1 MNGPVRTSATRA
13 GGGIRG
19 VIFDLDGVIVDTE
32 HLWGEAWATCS
43 RGHGAEW
50 GHDDSSAVMGMS
62 APEWSAYV
70 ADHIGDGATADGVYT
85 ECVDFVVDAVRS
97 GRGPL
102 LPGARALIDEA
113 AARVPI
119 ALASSAARE
128 VIDTVLAHEGIGALF
143 TTTVSSEEVAR
154 GKPAP
159 DVYAEAARRLGPEVE
174 AHGLAVEDSGNG
186 IKAAKAAGLM
196 VVAIPNPQFPPDQEA
211 LDLAD
216 LVADD
221 HDQAREFV
229 MSSLVAGQDD
239 DVPDTDAPDK
249 RGAP

>member
-1 MNGPVRTSATRA
+1 VNGPATPERAQVR
-13 GGGIRG
+13 GGVRG

-50 GHDDSSAVMGMS
+50 GHDDSTAVMGMS

-70 ADHIGDGATADGVYT
+70 AEHIGDGASAESVYA
-85 ECVDFVVDAVRS
+85 ECVGLVVDAVRS

-102 LPGARALIDEA
+102 LPGARALISDT

-128 VIDTVLAHEGIGALF
+128 VIDTVLEHEDIGTLF
-143 TTTVSSEEVAR
+143 AATVSSEEVAR
-154 GKPAP
+154 GKPSP

-174 AHGLAVEDSGNG
+174 AQGLAVEDSGNG

-196 VVAIPNPQFPPDQEA
+196 VVAIPNPQFPPKQDA

-216 LVADD
+216 LVAGD
-221 HDQAREFV
+221 HGQARDYV
-229 MSSLVAGQDD
+229 LSQLVADLDPNGH
-239 DVPDTDAPDK
+239 DTME
-249 RGAP
+249 GAP

>member
-1 MNGPVRTSATRA
+1 VPGEDEPGRGA
-13 GGGIRG
+13 GGIRG

-32 HLWGEAWATCS
+32 HLWEEAWSSCAT
-43 RGHGAEW
+43 RHGAGW
-50 GHDDSSAVMGMS
+50 ASDDTAAVMGMS
-62 APEWSAYV
+62 ATEWSEHV
-70 ADHIGDGATADGVYT
+70 AAHIGDGVTPAAVYT

-102 LPGARALIDEA
+102 MPGAAALLADT

-119 ALASSAARE
+119 ALASSAARQ
-128 VIDTVLAHEGIGALF
+128 VIDTVLEHEGIDGLF
-143 TTTVSSEEVAR
+143 ATTVSSEEVGR

-196 VVAIPNPQFPPDQEA
+196 VVAIPNPQFPPKQDA

-221 HDQAREFV
+221 HAQARDFV
-229 MSSLVAGQDD
+229 LAQLYPQ
-239 DVPDTDAPDK
+239 PDPDGPK

>member
-1 MNGPVRTSATRA
+1 MPAEPYADHARDETRE
-13 GGGIRG
+13 GIRG

-32 HLWGEAWATCS
+32 HLWGEAWAACS
-43 RGHGAEW
+43 QRHGAEW
-50 GHDDSSAVMGMS
+50 GHDDSIAVMGMS
-62 APEWSAYV
+62 ATEWSAHV
-70 ADHIGDGATADGVYT
+70 ARHIGDGTTAGVVYT
-85 ECVDFVVDAVRS
+85 ACVDFVVDAVRS

-102 LPGARALIDEA
+102 LPGARALITDT

-119 ALASSAARE
+119 ALASSAARR
-128 VIDTVLAHEGIGALF
+128 VIDTVLAHEDIAALF
-143 TTTVSSEEVAR
+143 ATTVSSEEVGR

-186 IKAAKAAGLM
+186 IRAAKAAGLM
-196 VVAIPNPQFPPDQEA
+196 VVAIPNPQFPPKQEA

-221 HDQAREFV
+221 HEQARDFV
-229 MSSLVAGQDD
+229 LSRLGPRLEPQDF
-239 DVPDTDAPDK
+239 TK
-249 RGAP
+249 RGAT